1 MMTFN
6 GWAAYA
12 QALWLEYNLLL
23 VYLIPLVI
31 IALIYAGFK
40 YRVHVR
46 SVKIMQETMEDGASP
61 PVTLHPVINHNRCIG
76 CRACNI
82 ACPESYNNVLG
93 MIDNKAVLT
102 NPSGCIGHGPCKDVC
117 PVDAI
122 TLVYGTEKQGMEIP
136 HLSTEFESSTPGI
149 YVAGEIGGMGLIHN
163 AINQGVKAMEAI
175 AKKVKGQA
183 DFEFD
188 VVIVGAGPA
197 GIGASLSALSNGLN
211 FKTVE
216 QDSLGGVVAHYP
228 RGKLVMTAP
237 VDLPLEGRVPIR
249 ETTKEE
255 LLEFWQ
261 EVVDKTGLK
270 INFNERV
277 IKINPVGDGF
287 EVINENSKL
296 MTRSVLLA
304 IGRQGTPRKLGVAGE
319 DMTKVVYRLVDSRQY
334 QGKHVLVVGGGDS
347 ALEAAHSIAEE
358 PGVTITLSYRG
369 KLFNRAK
376 GKNRRKIDEAV
387 AAGKMQLYLESNV
400 KFIEPDKVVLD
411 VQGQDISIR
420 NDAVIVCA
428 GGILPTGFLDECGI
442 TYETKFGTA

>member
-1 MMTFN
+1 MLLFQRLFIF
-6 GWAAYA
+6 AE
-12 QALWLEYNLLL
+12 ALLLEYALLL
-23 VYLIPLVI
+23 VYLVPLTI
-31 IALIYAGFK
+31 IALIYAYYKF
-40 YRVHVR
+40 RVHLR
-46 SVKIMQETMEDGASP
+46 SVKVMQESIEDGNSP
-61 PVTLHPVINHNRCIG
+61 PATLHPVINPNRCIG

-93 MIDNKAVLT
+93 MINNKAVLT

-122 TLVYGTEKQGMEIP
+122 TLVFGTEKQGMEIP
-136 HLSTEFESSTPGI
+136 HLTPQFESSTPGI

-175 AKKVKGQA
+175 AQKVKGQS
-183 DFEFD
+183 EFDLD

-197 GIGASLSALSNGLN
+197 GIGASLSAMSNGLK
-211 FKTVE
+211 FKTLE

-237 VDLPLEGRVPIR
+237 VDLPLEGRVPVR

-255 LLEFWQ
+255 LLAFWQ
-261 EVVDKTGLK
+261 EVVEKTGLK

-296 MTRSVLLA
+296 LTRSVLLA

-319 DMTKVVYRLVDSRQY
+319 DMNKVVYRLVDSRQY

-347 ALEAAHSIAEE
+347 ALEAAHSIAQE
-358 PGVTITLSYRG
+358 PGATVSLSYRG
-369 KLFNRAK
+369 KMFNRAK
-376 GKNRRKIDEAV
+376 GKNRRNVET
-387 AAGKMQLYLESNV
+387 AAKQGQLNIYMESNV
-400 KFIEPDKVVLD
+400 KLIAQDKVTLSMV
-411 VQGQDISIR
+411 GEDIELE
-420 NDAVIVCA
+420 NEAVIVCA

-442 TYETKFGTA
+442 TYETKYGTA